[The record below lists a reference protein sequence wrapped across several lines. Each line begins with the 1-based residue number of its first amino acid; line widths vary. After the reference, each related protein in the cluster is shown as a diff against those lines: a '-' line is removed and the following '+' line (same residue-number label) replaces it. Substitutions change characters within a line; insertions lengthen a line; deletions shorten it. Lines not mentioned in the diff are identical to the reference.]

1 MGLIYIKVNPLRMAR
16 ALHVVNFLCLEM
28 CLEVIRFVVS
38 EPPSV
43 IARI

>member
-16 ALHVVNFLCLEM
+16 VLASGEFFVFGNN
-28 CLEVIRFVVS
+28 EVIRFVVS

-43 IARI
+43 IACI